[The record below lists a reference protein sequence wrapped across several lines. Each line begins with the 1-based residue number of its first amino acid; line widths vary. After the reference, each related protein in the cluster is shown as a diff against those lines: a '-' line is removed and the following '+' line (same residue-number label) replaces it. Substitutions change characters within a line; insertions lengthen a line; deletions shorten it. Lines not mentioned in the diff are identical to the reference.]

1 MKNKIYYLTVYY
13 FKGDIP
19 KEFPFIHANP
29 RNDCLV
35 VTWTSE
41 EPFTE
46 EEKEDLP
53 RKQFEEHQK
62 TWYKTYIVY

>member
-1 MKNKIYYLTVYY
+1 
-13 FKGDIP
+13 
-19 KEFPFIHANP
+19 
-29 RNDCLV
+29 V